1 MVSITHEH
9 FREVTRRICG
19 SLDLD
24 QALHAVFLYMKELL
38 PLDALFITLYEY
50 ERRRSRVI
58 ALAYEGGGFLLD
70 ESFPLSDTAWESI
83 RSWQTESRFDT
94 TPWIRDHTHPI
105 NQEILR
111 TVRTGVAALE
121 HMEIGEF
128 CSMTCA
134 LKIQKTLIGNMTFS
148 ALGADHYNETHAA
161 LVREVNEP
169 FAIALS
175 NALRYMDLVR
185 DHRALQR
192 DARHMAGNVM
202 IGADSGLKEVRRLIS
217 HVAPTDSPVLLL
229 GETGTGKEV
238 VASEIHS
245 LSRRSQG
252 PFIRVNCGAIPESL
266 IDSELFGHEKGAFTG
281 ALETMAGRFER
292 ADGGTLFL
300 DEIGELPPNAQVKML
315 RVLQSGE
322 FERVGGACTRKASVR
337 ILAATHRNL
346 ESLMASGGF
355 RRDLWYRLNVFP
367 LHIPPLRERRQDI
380 PAMVHH
386 FIRVKCEEMN
396 LPYRPDIAPGGLE
409 ALMAYGWPGNVRE
422 LQNVVER
429 ALILCQGR
437 PLAFPALPEKNREGE
452 MSGRFEGRSE
462 GLSLDAAMAK
472 HIALVLEETGGR
484 IAGKNGA
491 AALLGLHPNTLRS
504 RMKKLGF
511 CMGRKGSCGGDRP
524 GYGRT
529 HSCT

>member
-1 MVSITHEH
+1 MRISHEH

-19 SLDLD
+19 RLDLD
-24 QALHAVFLYMKELL
+24 QALYDAFLYMKDLL

-50 ERRRSRVI
+50 EKRRSRVI
-58 ALAYEGGGFLLD
+58 ALAYEGGGILLD
-70 ESFPLSDTAWESI
+70 ESFPLSDAAWEAI
-83 RSWQTESRFDT
+83 RSWQARSRSDT

-105 NQEILR
+105 NREILR
-111 TVRTGVAALE
+111 TVRSGVAALQQ
-121 HMEIGEF
+121 MEIGDF

-134 LKIQKTLIGNMTFS
+134 LRIQKTLIGNLTFG
-148 ALGADHYNETHAA
+148 ALGANHYKDSHAA
-161 LVREVNEP
+161 LVRDLNEP

-175 NALRYMDLVR
+175 NALRYMDLLR
-185 DHRALQR
+185 DHKALQL
-192 DARHMAGNVM
+192 DARRMMGSVM
-202 IGADSGLKEVRRLIS
+202 VGSDSGLKEVRRLVA

-252 PFIRVNCGAIPESL
+252 PLIRVNCGAIPETL

-281 ALETMAGRFER
+281 AMETMPGRFER

-300 DEIGELPPNAQVKML
+300 DEIGELPFSAQVKLL

-322 FERVGGACTRKASVR
+322 FERVGGARSMRASVR
-337 ILAATHRNL
+337 IVAATHRNL
-346 ESLMASGGF
+346 EAMIPVGGF

-367 LHIPPLRERRQDI
+367 IPIPPLRERKQDI

-386 FIRVKCEEMN
+386 FIRMKCEEMN
-396 LPYRPDIAPGGLE
+396 LPYRPDITPGGLDG
-409 ALMAYGWPGNVRE
+409 LMAYDWPGNVRE

-437 PLAFPALPEKNREGE
+437 PLSFPLLPDRGKEAVGERGDRFTENRT
-452 MSGRFEGRSE
+452 
-462 GLSLDAAMAK
+462 LDGVMAE
-472 HIALVLEETGGR
+472 HIRAVLRETGGI
-484 IAGKNGA
+484 IAGEKGA
-491 AALLGLHPNTLRS
+491 AAILGLHPNTLRS
-504 RMKKLGF
+504 RMKKLGLF
-511 CMGRKGSCGGDRP
+511 
-524 GYGRT
+524 
-529 HSCT
+529 

>member
-1 MVSITHEH
+1 MVNGGEEH

-24 QALHAVFLYMKELL
+24 QALYEVFCYMRHLL

-50 ERRRSRVI
+50 EKRRSRVI
-58 ALAYEGGGFLLD
+58 ALAYEGGGILLD
-70 ESFPLSDTAWESI
+70 EPFPLSDAAWESI
-83 RSWQTESRFDT
+83 RAWQAESRSDT
-94 TPWIRDHTHPI
+94 TPWLRDHTHPI
-105 NQEILR
+105 NREILR
-111 TVRTGVAALE
+111 TVRNGVAGVRQ
-121 HMEIGEF
+121 MEIGDF
-128 CSMTCA
+128 CSMTCG
-134 LKIQKTLIGNMTFS
+134 LRIQKTLIGNLTFG
-148 ALGADHYNETHAA
+148 ALGANHYQESHAA

-192 DARHMAGNVM
+192 DARHMGANVM
-202 IGADSGLKEVRRLIS
+202 IGADSGLKDVRRLIS

-281 ALETMAGRFER
+281 AVETMPGRFER

-300 DEIGELPPNAQVKML
+300 DEIGELPPNAQVKLL

-322 FERVGGACTRKASVR
+322 FERVGGARTLKASVR

-346 ESLMASGGF
+346 ESLMTSGDF

-396 LPYRPDIAPGGLE
+396 LPYRPDIAEGGLE
-409 ALMAYGWPGNVRE
+409 ALMAYDWPGNVRE

-437 PLAFPALPEKNREGE
+437 PLAFPAFPGKSREGAME
-452 MSGRFEGRSE
+452 KRRPGRED
-462 GLSLDAAMAK
+462 LSLDGVMTS
-472 HIALVLEETGGR
+472 HIRFVLGETGGR

-504 RMKKLGF
+504 RMKKLG
-511 CMGRKGSCGGDRP
+511 ML
-524 GYGRT
+524 
-529 HSCT
+529 